1 MRWVLRG
8 SGRWVSRGGGVMAW
22 AVVTSS
28 HLTFWRLH
36 SRRGQRQTLSL
47 LPLTLSIL
55 PLSPQ
60 VFFSFFLLFFIF
72 CLQTIESSDCQ
83 VAQVYRHSKPLLSLF
98 FFLGL
103 SNSNLSSS
111 MSVFSPPLFIDKIH
125 SDRKVVRSRMA
136 QSKSIQKFWVGF
148 ENIMRLLRG
157 CKVLNSM
164 IWPQDRWLLTIF
176 VFDAQ
181 VMSTLKTH
189 GENRMVCAGI

>member
-8 SGRWVSRGGGVMAW
+8 SGRWVSRGGGVMVW

-72 CLQTIESSDCQ
+72 CLETIESSDCQ

-111 MSVFSPPLFIDKIH
+111 MSVFSPLFSQIKYTVIEKLLDLEWHNLKASRSFGQVLKI
-125 SDRKVVRSRMA
+125 
-136 QSKSIQKFWVGF
+136 
-148 ENIMRLLRG
+148 
-157 CKVLNSM
+157 
-164 IWPQDRWLLTIF
+164 
-176 VFDAQ
+176 
-181 VMSTLKTH
+181 
-189 GENRMVCAGI
+189 